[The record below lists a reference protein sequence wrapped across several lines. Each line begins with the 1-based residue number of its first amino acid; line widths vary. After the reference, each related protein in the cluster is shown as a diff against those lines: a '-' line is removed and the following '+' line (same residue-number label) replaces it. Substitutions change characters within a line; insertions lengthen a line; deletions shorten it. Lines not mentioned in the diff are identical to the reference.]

1 MLIKNGKVFQKDHY
15 EKLDILIEGDKIVNL
30 SPEIT
35 VSDDEVI
42 DAQGKIV
49 NPGFIDVHVHFR
61 EPGQT
66 DKETIL
72 TGSQAAAKGGY
83 TTVGAMPNVI
93 PVPDTSEK
101 FQIQQILNQ
110 QSVITLEQYAPIT
123 TNEIG
128 DELVDFERMQKLG
141 AFAFSNDGHAVKNS
155 RTMLHAMKEIAKI
168 NSHLAAHI
176 EDVDLFNHGVIN
188 KGKKSAEFGLP
199 GISEATE
206 TAQLARDLVLAKE
219 TGVHYH
225 ASHIS
230 TKTSVEMIRS
240 AKNDG
245 INVTCEVT
253 PHHLLLC
260 EDDIKEDNAMYKM
273 NPPLR
278 TKEDQAALIAGLQEG
293 VIDMIATD
301 HAPHTMTEKTRG
313 FLRSSFGISGIETAF
328 SLLFTKLVKTETITL
343 EKLIQLMSV
352 HPVEI
357 FDLPSP
363 EIQVGNTANLN
374 IIDLEKESEIQATK
388 FISKGK
394 NTPFDGVKV
403 SGQVTATICNGQIVY
418 GG

>member
-1 MLIKNGKVFQKDHY
+1 MLIKNGKVFQNDHY

-30 SPEIT
+30 SPKIT
-35 VSDDEVI
+35 VSDNEVI
-42 DAQGKIV
+42 DAQGKII

-128 DELVDFERMQKLG
+128 NELVDFGRMQKLG
-141 AFAFSNDGHAVKNS
+141 AFAFSNDGHGVKNS

-176 EDVDLFNHGVIN
+176 EDVDLFNRGVIN
-188 KGKKSAEFGLP
+188 EGKKSAEFGLP
-199 GISEATE
+199 GISEVTE

-225 ASHIS
+225 ACHIS
-230 TKTSVEMIRS
+230 TKTSLEMIRS

-260 EDDIKEDNAMYKM
+260 EDDIKENDAMFKM

-278 TKEDQAALIAGLQEG
+278 TKEDQRALIAGLQEG

-301 HAPHTMTEKTRG
+301 HAPHTMPEKTRG

-328 SLLFTKLVKTETITL
+328 SLLYTKLVKSETITL
-343 EKLIQLMSV
+343 EKLIQLMSI
-352 HPVEI
+352 HPAKI
-357 FDLPSP
+357 FDLSSS
-363 EIQVGNTANLN
+363 EIRVGKAANLN
-374 IIDLEKESEIQATK
+374 IIDLEEESEIQATK